1 MTFEIERASVSL
13 IEFFAENI
21 GVLWV
26 RVDVSFKETGPERVV
41 PKILLQVPVP
51 IRPEWT
57 LEQIKEE
64 VLNQAAEMM
73 QSAAGHLTNRVGQ
86 G

>member
-1 MTFEIERASVSL
+1 MTFEIESASVSS
-13 IEFFAENI
+13 IEFFAESI

-26 RVDVSFKETGPERVV
+26 RVDVLFKETGSERVV
-41 PKILLQVPVP
+41 PKIFLQVPVP

-73 QSAAGHLTNRVGQ
+73 QSAAGHLTKRVGQ